1 MTHKTYPVKK
11 LDFVVGF
18 LLQELDV
25 KAGGGHV
32 MTIGD
37 LVEHFLT
44 KLDWYSTLFPRIA
57 VPVQKQI
64 EQGMRQHKANK
75 WRNGAA
81 AAAAAA
87 TADAAAATNV
97 DNSGK
102 HAESHSRAND
112 DRNYLG
118 TERIDDR

>member
-1 MTHKTYPVKK
+1 M
-11 LDFVVGF
+11 
-18 LLQELDV
+18 

-81 AAAAAA
+81 AAAATAA
-87 TADAAAATNV
+87 VATNE

-112 DRNYLG
+112 ERNYLG
-118 TERIDDR
+118 TERVDDR